1 MGISDEKQRD
11 ILLEIIRR
19 YNAYDKNHE
28 YLPLSELY
36 YNVIL
41 IVLKRDLMVSD
52 MINSVKKDLESFLN
66 NYDPKIDDVIF
77 FLRNNEHSKDKS
89 DFGPINEII
98 EEDEEDKL
106 KEDEDKYSIYI
117 FKKNIVFIR
126 ENNLEL
132 IKKLL
137 NTKKLI
143 ETDYINLDGN
153 KIEFIKE
160 LLKTIDLRR
169 YDNMTKNSIINNIIN
184 LYNLCDTKDDEEDN
198 IFFNKIPF
206 DKQFIEHVKKTK
218 EENRLYHK
226 QVHEEYMMNKELEEY
241 NKQLKSNLESNDEP
255 ILLTGSVIKEMEEED
270 IKIQPLNLSN
280 YNINVNNVKEDVE
293 NKEDLYR
300 KLICSKMICIYKL
313 DGKYSKIVLNDMKII
328 KEFCVMNEHINI
340 NFVDELIYF
349 DKEYYNNTIDYL
361 LNLLDN
367 GDDTKYIYEL
377 LNKLK
382 EKYLDEIDLNLSNNN
397 YDDSYIDNINKNIKS
412 INSEV
417 KDIIDIFMEEVDENE
432 EDYLDDDYIINFIN
446 NIYDN
451 VDLLVSTTYGY
462 YNMYDG
468 NIVED
473 SNFNVLV
480 DDSNYDNFDK
490 EVNTINNFVENN
502 KKVLLKKFMDTYNM
516 RYRYNKLDV
525 LLEKFKN
532 SGNYVQYNIIIN
544 YYRIFSNYKSDLK
557 EFSDVIDILKPILKE
572 EINDYKELND
582 NKKIKYMIGC
592 FMSNIYI

>member
-1 MGISDEKQRD
+1 MGITDEKQRD
-11 ILLEIIRR
+11 ILLEIIKR
-19 YNAYDKNHE
+19 YNAYNSKIE
-28 YLPLSELY
+28 YSPLSELY

-41 IVLKRDLMVSD
+41 IVMKRDLMVSD
-52 MINSVKKDLESFLN
+52 MINSVKKDLESFFN
-66 NYDPKIDDVIF
+66 NYNPKIDDVIF
-77 FLRNNEHSKDKS
+77 FLRNHEHSKDKS
-89 DFGPINEII
+89 DFGSINEII
-98 EEDEEDKL
+98 EEDK
-106 KEDEDKYSIYI
+106 DEYSIYI
-117 FKKNIVFIR
+117 FKKDIVFIR

-137 NTKKLI
+137 NVKNLI

-153 KIEFIKE
+153 KIDFIKE
-160 LLKTIDLRR
+160 LLKTIDLKR

-184 LYNLCDTKDDEEDN
+184 LYNLCD
-198 IFFNKIPF
+198 
-206 DKQFIEHVKKTK
+206 KK
-218 EENRLYHK
+218 
-226 QVHEEYMMNKELEEY
+226 
-241 NKQLKSNLESNDEP
+241 NDEKDNN
-255 ILLTGSVIKEMEEED
+255 VE
-270 IKIQPLNLSN
+270 PLNLSN
-280 YNINVNNVKEDVE
+280 YNININDVE
-293 NKEDLYR
+293 EEDIEKKEDLYR
-300 KLICSKMICIYKL
+300 KLICSKMVCIYKL
-313 DGKYSKIVLNDMKII
+313 DGKYNKIVLNDMKMI

-367 GDDTKYIYEL
+367 GDDTKFIYEL
-377 LNKLK
+377 LDNLK
-382 EKYLDEIDLNLSNNN
+382 DKYLDEIDLNLSNNS
-397 YDDSYIDNINKNIKS
+397 YDDNYIDNISENIKS

-417 KDIIDIFMEEVDENE
+417 KDIIDIFMEEVDENNE
-432 EDYLDDDYIINFIN
+432 EDYLDDDYIIDFIN

-451 VDLLVSTTYGY
+451 VDLLVSTTYGC

-502 KKVLLKKFMDTYNM
+502 KKVLFKKFMDTYNM
-516 RYRYNKLDV
+516 KYRYNKLDV
-525 LLEKFKN
+525 LLERFKN

-544 YYRIFSNYKSDLK
+544 YYRIFSNYKNELK

-592 FMSNIYI
+592 FMSSI